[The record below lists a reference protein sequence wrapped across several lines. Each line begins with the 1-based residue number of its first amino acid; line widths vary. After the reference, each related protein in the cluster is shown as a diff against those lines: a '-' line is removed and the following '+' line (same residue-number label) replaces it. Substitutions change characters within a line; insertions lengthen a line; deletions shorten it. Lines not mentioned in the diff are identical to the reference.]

1 MVYCVPVFFLVV
13 ALGFEVRLY
22 LIICVGADSGCVLA
36 VAGPLPEFGG
46 GDLWL
51 GSTSVCDARL

>member
-1 MVYCVPVFFLVV
+1 M